1 MKTLVTGVAGF
12 VGFHVTR
19 NLAESGQ
26 AVIGVDDLNDYYD
39 VTLKHARLDQLKS
52 FPSFTFKK
60 SNIADREAMERVFE
74 DNKDITHI
82 IHLAAQAGVRY
93 SLVDPYTY
101 QHVNILGLLV
111 VLELTRGLKNLEHF
125 IFASSSSVYGNLPN
139 LPYSTKDHSNKPIS
153 FYGAT
158 KKSGEVICHSYSHI
172 YSIPMTCLRFF
183 TVYGPWGRPDMAAYL
198 FTQQILAGNPIN
210 VFNHG
215 DMRRDFTYIEDCVAG
230 VVNCVSTKPLIINDE
245 APFAVYN
252 IGNSRSESLMD
263 FINIIE
269 RELGREAKIKFLPL
283 QKGDVV
289 ETYANIEDAKNT
301 FGFDPKTNISEGLIK
316 FIDWYRDH
324 HKVSKS

>member
-1 MKTLVTGVAGF
+1 
-12 VGFHVTR
+12 
-19 NLAESGQ
+19 
-26 AVIGVDDLNDYYD
+26 
-39 VTLKHARLDQLKS
+39 
-52 FPSFTFKK
+52 
-60 SNIADREAMERVFE
+60 
-74 DNKDITHI
+74 
-82 IHLAAQAGVRY
+82 
-93 SLVDPYTY
+93 
-101 QHVNILGLLV
+101 
-111 VLELTRGLKNLEHF
+111 
-125 IFASSSSVYGNLPN
+125 
-139 LPYSTKDHSNKPIS
+139 
-153 FYGAT
+153 
-158 KKSGEVICHSYSHI
+158 
-172 YSIPMTCLRFF
+172 
-183 TVYGPWGRPDMAAYL
+183 MAAYL
-198 FTQQILAGNPIN
+198 FTKQILAGNPIN

-316 FIDWYRDH
+316 FIDWYRDY